1 MTCDKY
7 THMMTLIVNS
17 HKMYENDNAKEN
29 EMHARNKKC
38 TQNKTEIKKLRTKK
52 SMQLWLCVNEH
63 TVNDHNRGH
72 AYHIVHKLHSI
83 VQKPNEHNKIIIK

>member
-1 MTCDKY
+1 
-7 THMMTLIVNS
+7 MTLIVNS

-52 SMQLWLCVNEH
+52 SMQL
-63 TVNDHNRGH
+63 
-72 AYHIVHKLHSI
+72 
-83 VQKPNEHNKIIIK
+83 